1 MKMIHK
7 EEDSNIKM
15 NDDLA
20 QTTKKPCKVNHK
32 RKLIFQ
38 IIDSNK
44 H

>member
-1 MKMIHK
+1 MIHK

-20 QTTKKPCKVNHK
+20 QTTKKPVELDHK

-38 IIDSNK
+38 TIDSNK